1 MSSQISA
8 YISDELKSRLER
20 YSRAR
25 GVKKGYIIEKALD
38 RYLQAA
44 QTVPESF
51 VIENTIVLTP
61 ESYDRVEAM
70 MTRPPAPN
78 PSLKAMMRGD

>member
-20 YSRAR
+20 YSRTR

-70 MTRPPAPN
+70 MTHPPSPN